1 MSINSTQLF
10 QSVGTLNSNGFMIVS
25 NDNVPSNEISAN
37 DITCLVVENKIT
49 NYDLSFSNTENIH
62 AKTVVY
68 SENTFIKPT
77 TITTS
82 YTGYNTSSEY
92 QSLRIVDKNDELFI
106 GSTNTSFKAL
116 VKSTNGTTWTDIS
129 SSLTSCEQVLI
140 CRDDDETYVAVGQ
153 GATPILYSYDG
164 VYWLDASCNGLFT
177 KVNGVAYG
185 NGVYVAVGEGA
196 NTIAY
201 SYDAVQW
208 VGLGSSIF
216 SSGGNSIIYANGV
229 WVGCGGSSNT
239 LAHSSD
245 GINWTGLGNTIF
257 TSNGNSLIYA
267 KDTYVCLGE
276 GTSDSVAYSSDGI
289 SWTGIGNSLLT
300 SGFSVDYGNG
310 RFIAGGEGN
319 HTLIYSLDGVN
330 WTAYTTSLFT
340 TECRSVGYAGTTW
353 YICGDTQGATVY
365 ISEDGIVWNLQ
376 SGIDFHLTSV
386 DYRYLH
392 SVRFPAKHMVA
403 VGDDSSHTIS
413 WSSNGTTWNDVSG
426 SGDMFLEGKVVCYN
440 GKYWI
445 AGGSKGIPGGNIG
458 SISNKWEFENA
469 SIVNNTITDS
479 INGKIA
485 SLVDLEQSDIDANG
499 ITLDA
504 SNTYIDLGSD
514 SIVVGGIYFTVEASL
529 KNNATGGTTPLV
541 IESNVW
547 SQLGDKLLGKVEQ
560 DSLGFASAISG
571 DGTVV
576 AGGAWLNDD
585 GGTSSGHTRVW
596 KYDGSSWTRMGTDI
610 IGESSGDKSGEA
622 LSLSEDGNII
632 AIGARYNADGGV
644 KAGHCRVFQYDG
656 ADWVQLGQDI
666 DGLVDDERSGISV
679 SLSSDGTI
687 VAVGAQFGNADRNGI
702 TRIYEYSGTIW
713 SQIGSDIIGIYA
725 GDYAGERV
733 SLSSDGTII
742 AIGVRRYGSSDKGS
756 VNMYEYNGSDW
767 DSIGTIYG
775 ESDFDYFGGAV
786 SLSSDGTTVAIG
798 ATNNDPN
805 GISNAGHV
813 RVLKYTG
820 SAWSQLGQDI
830 DGLATNDS
838 FGGSVSISADGS
850 IVAIGA
856 YLSDPNG
863 ITDAGQTTIY
873 QYMNGTWNQIG
884 QSIDGLAA
892 GDQLGCSVGIS
903 SKGTTVVVGIKY
915 DDTSATNAG
924 ALRVFQIPSSGGEP
938 ITPITQ
944 TIMALGN
951 DENNKIELT
960 AGENTRLRYVNSGT
974 IYDITSSN
982 VLSDP
987 SIIKATFD
995 TSMNF
1000 YIDNAL
1006 VGSVDIEP
1014 LTQGSTYTY
1023 NYFGCDLSASSN
1035 FEGTIAYISMDLSS
1049 SIPSEDT
1056 SYNLAYSQ
1064 DGKTWTGILS
1074 NVFDS
1079 SVQGLVFDQTHNLMI
1094 ACGTGSINT
1103 LAYSYDYGITWIG
1116 LGKSIFST
1124 NGNAVAHNGE
1134 MWVAV
1139 GSGKDNTIAYST
1151 DGLNWIGLGKT
1162 IFSTSGN
1169 AITYNNNLW
1178 VATGEGTNAIARSSD
1193 GKIWT
1198 GVTNTSLVSGY
1209 SVAGHGS
1216 NWLAGGKSTNTDI
1229 TKIRVR
1235 RVADDNYTPNENG
1248 ITLLDVSKFQ
1258 MWINGINV
1266 VTQGTIDLYPPSLMS
1281 FLSTAWEFRYSTLN
1295 NTDSVSNTEAEMVN
1309 FSDSDASSASG
1320 LQFDGTS
1327 KYIDL
1332 SSNSIIV
1339 GNKFSFETY
1348 LKSFNEENA
1357 NSGIQVDGTW
1367 TQIGADIDGVAVN
1380 DYTGYDSCMN
1390 ADGTIVAVSAYGAD
1404 VNGADSG
1411 RVRVYEYDGTSWNQM
1426 GQDIKGDSAGDI
1438 LMKVSLSSN
1447 GTILAT
1453 GAQGDDAG
1461 GTDAGQ
1467 VRVYQYNGSTWIQI
1481 GQDINGTAPYDYTRG
1496 VSLNSD
1502 GTILGVGERQNDAGG
1517 SNAGRIR
1524 VFEYNGSTW
1533 VQKGQSILGEASG
1546 DELGIVNLN
1555 TDGSIMAIAAPLN
1568 DGNGTDSGQVRVY
1581 QYNGSSWVQMGQD
1594 IDGEQ
1599 TGDRAGFSVTLSTD
1613 GTVVCIGAAHSSTA
1627 GTKVGAVYVY
1637 QYDGSSWGKKG
1648 QTIYGE
1654 GTYNY
1659 AGISSHMTPDGSIVA
1674 VGAFRN
1680 SENGTNSGQV
1690 RVFQY
1695 DVTTS
1700 LWVQA
1705 GQSILGEAPGDESGI
1720 SVSLSTDGSTVAIG
1734 ARFND
1739 GAASNAGHVRVFT
1752 IPSLQTNNTTNIFAL
1767 GDDDV
1772 NKLELTTSDITNLT
1786 LINAGISYDVSNNG
1800 SITDFTHIVGTI
1812 DSSSMKLYMNNTLVD
1827 SIDVVSFDNNTT
1839 FTYNYLGSDLS
1850 NNNMFDGS
1858 IAYFKTWKDYALTT
1872 SDISTL
1878 YDERNNV

>member
-10 QSVGTLNSNGFMIVS
+10 QSVGTLNSNGFLVIS
-25 NDNVPSNEISAN
+25 DANVASNEISAN
-37 DITCLVVENKIT
+37 DITCLVVENEIT
-49 NYDLSFSNTENIH
+49 NYDLSFSNTENVH

-164 VYWLDASCNGLFT
+164 VYWVDASCNGLFT

-216 SSGGNSIIYANGV
+216 SSGGNSVIYANGV

-310 RFIAGGEGN
+310 RFIAGGQGN

-426 SGDMFLEGKVVCYN
+426 SGDMFLEGKVACYN

-445 AGGSKGIPGGNIG
+445 AGG
-458 SISNKWEFENA
+458 
-469 SIVNNTITDS
+469 
-479 INGKIA
+479 
-485 SLVDLEQSDIDANG
+485 
-499 ITLDA
+499 
-504 SNTYIDLGSD
+504 
-514 SIVVGGIYFTVEASL
+514 
-529 KNNATGGTTPLV
+529 
-541 IESNVW
+541 
-547 SQLGDKLLGKVEQ
+547 
-560 DSLGFASAISG
+560 
-571 DGTVV
+571 
-576 AGGAWLNDD
+576 
-585 GGTSSGHTRVW
+585 
-596 KYDGSSWTRMGTDI
+596 
-610 IGESSGDKSGEA
+610 
-622 LSLSEDGNII
+622 
-632 AIGARYNADGGV
+632 
-644 KAGHCRVFQYDG
+644 
-656 ADWVQLGQDI
+656 
-666 DGLVDDERSGISV
+666 
-679 SLSSDGTI
+679 
-687 VAVGAQFGNADRNGI
+687 
-702 TRIYEYSGTIW
+702 
-713 SQIGSDIIGIYA
+713 
-725 GDYAGERV
+725 
-733 SLSSDGTII
+733 
-742 AIGVRRYGSSDKGS
+742 
-756 VNMYEYNGSDW
+756 
-767 DSIGTIYG
+767 
-775 ESDFDYFGGAV
+775 
-786 SLSSDGTTVAIG
+786 
-798 ATNNDPN
+798 
-805 GISNAGHV
+805 
-813 RVLKYTG
+813 
-820 SAWSQLGQDI
+820 
-830 DGLATNDS
+830 
-838 FGGSVSISADGS
+838 
-850 IVAIGA
+850 
-856 YLSDPNG
+856 
-863 ITDAGQTTIY
+863 
-873 QYMNGTWNQIG
+873 
-884 QSIDGLAA
+884 
-892 GDQLGCSVGIS
+892 
-903 SKGTTVVVGIKY
+903 
-915 DDTSATNAG
+915 
-924 ALRVFQIPSSGGEP
+924 
-938 ITPITQ
+938 
-944 TIMALGN
+944 
-951 DENNKIELT
+951 
-960 AGENTRLRYVNSGT
+960 
-974 IYDITSSN
+974 
-982 VLSDP
+982 
-987 SIIKATFD
+987 
-995 TSMNF
+995 
-1000 YIDNAL
+1000 
-1006 VGSVDIEP
+1006 
-1014 LTQGSTYTY
+1014 
-1023 NYFGCDLSASSN
+1023 
-1035 FEGTIAYISMDLSS
+1035 S

-1193 GKIWT
+1193 GKTWT

-1235 RVADDNYTPNENG
+1235 RITDHNYTPNENG

-1266 VTQGTIDLYPPSLMS
+1266 VTQGTIDLYPILISYITA
-1281 FLSTAWEFRYSTLN
+1281 LSNRWEFRYITLN
-1295 NTDSVSNTEAEMVN
+1295 NSDSVTNTEAEMVN
-1309 FSDSDASSASG
+1309 FSDSDASSESG

-1327 KYIDL
+1327 KYVDL
-1332 SSNSIIV
+1332 SSNSITL
-1339 GNKFSFETY
+1339 GNMFSFETY
-1348 LKSFNEENA
+1348 LKSFHEENVFRK
-1357 NSGIQVDGTW
+1357 I
-1367 TQIGADIDGVAVN
+1367 
-1380 DYTGYDSCMN
+1380 
-1390 ADGTIVAVSAYGAD
+1390 
-1404 VNGADSG
+1404 
-1411 RVRVYEYDGTSWNQM
+1411 RVRRVAEQVFTPRSSWINL
-1426 GQDIKGDSAGDI
+1426 IHIAE
-1438 LMKVSLSSN
+1438 
-1447 GTILAT
+1447 
-1453 GAQGDDAG
+1453 
-1461 GTDAGQ
+1461 
-1467 VRVYQYNGSTWIQI
+1467 IQLW
-1481 GQDINGTAPYDYTRG
+1481 INGTNVALNGTVESSSALDSRYVDTNVIDNDITGFVDAIWHSDYYDGDYDFVSVVLSQNYDISNVESIVVYSPTHSSQEARDDMMKGCVIELLDGNNNIVVSTPTITVGNRYFRFDGPALANVSTFSSIPSTSAIIEPPTVITSSNQVSVISNMNLWTTRNFISADGQYMVVSTVGSYTEAPDDDRMYYSQDGG
-1496 VSLNSD
+1496 VTWQES
-1502 GTILGVGERQNDAGG
+1502 TINDSVKTIGG
-1517 SNAGRIR
+1517 IR
-1524 VFEYNGSTW
+1524 NGSITAN
-1533 VQKGQSILGEASG
+1533 GQYSCFH
-1546 DELGIVNLN
+1546 DTHMN
-1555 TDGSIMAIAAPLN
+1555 
-1568 DGNGTDSGQVRVY
+1568 NG
-1581 QYNGSSWVQMGQD
+1581 
-1594 IDGEQ
+1594 
-1599 TGDRAGFSVTLSTD
+1599 
-1613 GTVVCIGAAHSSTA
+1613 
-1627 GTKVGAVYVY
+1627 VYVY
-1637 QYDGSSWGKKG
+1637 YSSDYC
-1648 QTIYGE
+1648 Q
-1654 GTYNY
+1654 TYNY
-1659 AGISSHMTPDGSIVA
+1659 AGKTNATYYGLGPFINEAGTIMILGSTGTKSPYHDLHIGYVNQTTLSATTWTILNVSGLNINFGVGFCGNADFTHILLGTSTGTFVFNNSDTSKLINASYWSRSSNSNVSNIVIREGYSSVDNSVIVLTNNTEYSQEIWFSTDYGSSFYNLYNSDLSEFSRYGPNVHVSPNGEYVA
-1674 VGAFRN
+1674 IWRSQQVCNIFIYSVGD
-1680 SENGTNSGQV
+1680 NGTYSK
-1690 RVFQY
+1690 
-1695 DVTTS
+1695 
-1700 LWVQA
+1700 L
-1705 GQSILGEAPGDESGI
+1705 L
-1720 SVSLSTDGSTVAIG
+1720 
-1734 ARFND
+1734 
-1739 GAASNAGHVRVFT
+1739 T
-1752 IPSLQTNNTTNIFAL
+1752 IPSSTFNGAPVAHVSISDVGKILVTNHTYGSHNLAAAWVLDIDMNNYQSWNITDNLPSVGTRNIFAL
-1767 GDDDV
+1767 GSDNS
-1772 NKLELTTSDITNLT
+1772 NKLELTTLDITNLT
-1786 LINAGISYDVSNNG
+1786 LTNAGISYDVSYNG
-1800 SITDFTHIVGTI
+1800 SMTDFTHIVGTV

-1827 SIDVVSFDNNTT
+1827 SIDVVPFDNNTT
-1839 FTYNYLGSDLS
+1839 FTHNYLGSDLS

-1878 YDERNNV
+1878 YDERNTI